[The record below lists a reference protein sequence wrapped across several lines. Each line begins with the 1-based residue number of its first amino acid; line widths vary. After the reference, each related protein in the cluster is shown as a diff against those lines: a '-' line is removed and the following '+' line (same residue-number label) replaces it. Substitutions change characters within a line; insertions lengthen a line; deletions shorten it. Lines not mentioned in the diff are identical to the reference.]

1 MNVFG
6 VKKDNGQWKK
16 IMSNNWYNNENTE
29 LGKYQ
34 RQIESVTGSPTFCV
48 LPWIHFATRPNGDMR
63 LCCSANASGAG
74 NDHQVGLVKNENG
87 KPANFARETPMQA
100 WNNDYMKSV
109 RKTMLEGK
117 IPNSCTKCFDEE
129 RVGVVSKRIWET
141 GTWHADAD
149 GVDIP
154 ELIRQT
160 KEDGTVPEKLVYL
173 DLRLGHT
180 CNIKC
185 VMCSPHDSSKWVKD
199 HKTLFPMLKDPE
211 VKRQMAWDKKEFN
224 NFWYEKPTFWKEMYS
239 QIPNIKQV
247 YFAGGEPLMIKEH
260 KVFIEEI
267 IRQGYQDKILLR
279 YNSNG
284 LLVDEELIE
293 LWSKFKKV
301 KFAVS
306 MDACFERDE
315 YIRYPTNWETVE
327 KNLHLL
333 DNTPDNIQTSLATA
347 IQIFN
352 IKHLPDFI
360 KWKVQSN
367 FKKLNLGNV
376 PGGVQMG
383 GGLINMH
390 LLYIPT
396 FLSIQIL
403 PKEDKEEV
411 EERFISFKDWLWNNY
426 RQDDDFWKINPYG
439 WKRWEA
445 VLNHMN
451 AQDNSHLL
459 PGFKEYVN
467 KLDKI
472 RGISAANV
480 FPELRHLL

>member
-1 MNVFG
+1 
-6 VKKDNGQWKK
+6 
-16 IMSNNWYNNENTE
+16 MSKFWYNAEDSE

-34 RQIESVTGSPTFCV
+34 REIESVSGSPSFCV

-74 NDHQVGLVKNENG
+74 KDHEVGLVKMENG
-87 KPANFARETPMQA
+87 RPANFGVETPMEA
-100 WNNDYMKSV
+100 WNNEYMRSV
-109 RKTMLEGK
+109 RTTMLNGE
-117 IPNSCTKCFDEE
+117 IPNSCRKCFEE
-129 RVGVVSKRIWET
+129 EKLGVVSKRVWET
-141 GTWHADAD
+141 GTWHKDD
-149 GVDIP
+149 IDIP

-160 KEDGTVPEKLVYL
+160 KEDGTVPKNLKYL

-199 HKTLFPMLKDPE
+199 WKQLIPVLQVDE
-211 VKRQMAWDKKEFN
+211 VKQQMQWDQSEFN
-224 NFWYEKPTFWKEMYS
+224 NKWHEKDTFWEEMYR
-239 QIPNIKQV
+239 QIPNLKQV

-260 KVFIEEI
+260 KDFIEEI
-267 IRQGYQDKILLR
+267 VRQGYQDKILLR

-284 LLVDEELIE
+284 LLVDEDLIK

-306 MDACFERDE
+306 MDAAYERDE
-315 YIRYPTNWETVE
+315 YIRFPTDWNTVDRT
-327 KNLHLL
+327 LHLL

-352 IKHLPDFI
+352 VKHLPDFM
-360 KWKVQSN
+360 KWKVESG

-383 GGLINMH
+383 GGLVNMH

-403 PKEDKEEV
+403 PKEDKQEV
-411 EERFISFKDWLWNNY
+411 RELYMDFKDWLWKNY
-426 RQDDDFWKINPYG
+426 RQDDDFWKVNPYG
-439 WKRWEA
+439 WRRWEA
-445 VLNHMN
+445 VMNHMD
-451 AQDNSHLL
+451 AQDNSYLL
-459 PGFKEYVN
+459 PGFKDYVN
-467 KLDKI
+467 RLDSI
-472 RGISAANV
+472 RNLDAKTI
-480 FPELRHLL
+480 FPELAHLL

>member
-1 MNVFG
+1 MTDKF
-6 VKKDNGQWKK
+6 
-16 IMSNNWYNNENTE
+16 WYNPKDTE

-34 RQIESVTGSPTFCV
+34 REIESVAGTPSFCI

-74 NDHQVGLVKNENG
+74 NDHEVGLVRMEHG
-87 KPANFARETPMQA
+87 RPANFGRETPMEA
-100 WNNDYMKSV
+100 WNNEYMRSV
-109 RKTMLEGK
+109 RTTMLNGE
-117 IPNSCTKCFDEE
+117 IPNSCRKCFEE
-129 RVGVVSKRIWET
+129 EKVGVVSKRIWET
-141 GTWHADAD
+141 GTWHRD

-160 KEDGTVPEKLVYL
+160 TEDGIVPEELVYL

-185 VMCSPHDSSKWVKD
+185 VMCSPHDSSRWVKD
-199 HKTLFPMLKDPE
+199 WEQLIPVLQVDN
-211 VKRQMAWDKKEFN
+211 VKQQMQWDRSEFN
-224 NFWYEKPTFWKEMYS
+224 NKWHEKDTFWEEMYR
-239 QIPNIKQV
+239 QIPNLKQV

-260 KVFIEEI
+260 KEFIEEI
-267 IRQGYQDKILLR
+267 VRQGYQDKILLR

-284 LLVDEELIE
+284 LLVDEDLIK

-306 MDACFERDE
+306 MDAVYERDE
-315 YIRYPTNWETVE
+315 YIRYPTDWNTVE
-327 KNLHLL
+327 KTLRLL
-333 DNTPDNIQTSLATA
+333 DDTPDNIQTSLATA

-352 IKHLPDFI
+352 VKHLPDFM
-360 KWKVQSN
+360 KWKVESG

-383 GGLINMH
+383 GGLVNMH

-403 PKEDKEEV
+403 PKEDKQEV
-411 EERFISFKDWLWNNY
+411 RELYMDFKDWLWKNY
-426 RQDDDFWKINPYG
+426 RQDDDFWKVNPYG
-439 WKRWEA
+439 WRRWEA
-445 VLNHMN
+445 VMNHMD
-451 AQDNSHLL
+451 ATDNSDQL

-467 KLDKI
+467 KLDAI
-472 RGISAANV
+472 RGLNAKSV
-480 FPELRHLL
+480 FPEIAHLL